1 MEIKTCE
8 QYVLNELSVK
18 QAQIETLEQEIEDLK
33 MQLEVANLQL
43 QEYKEHA

>member
-1 MEIKTCE
+1 MEIYTCE
-8 QYVLNELSVK
+8 QYVLNELRVK

-43 QEYKEHA
+43 QELTGHA

>member
-18 QAQIETLEQEIEDLK
+18 QAQIEALEQEVEDLK

-43 QEYKEHA
+43 QEQREHE